1 MKRIYFMLAI
11 FLIITSVNAQVNEKS
26 ERKFYKQGDWELGF
40 SSNIGSITIQTIQL
54 QGWRYGLPFGSY
66 EYSEKGIYLNLGV
79 STGFYIINGLS
90 IEPELDINLCSEG
103 FSVSILSNLCYTL
116 NLPQKK
122 FFPYVKLGYGL
133 SNDPKNSD
141 DLFENIDFKTIN
153 AGAGVKL
160 MYSSAMAFRVEI
172 NYRNLNGSNTF
183 YPGETYSYKSESTTS
198 VVSVSIGLSILL

>member
-1 MKRIYFMLAI
+1 MKKINFILVT
-11 FLIITSVNAQVNEKS
+11 FLIITSGNAQVNEKS

-40 SSNIGSITIQTIQL
+40 SSNIGSMNIQTIQ
-54 QGWRYGLPFGSY
+54 PNNY
-66 EYSEKGIYLNLGV
+66 EYSESGIYLNIGL

-133 SNDPKNSD
+133 SNDPKNTV
-141 DLFENIDFKTIN
+141 DLFSNIDFKTIN

-160 MYSSAMAFRVEI
+160 MYFPSMAFKMEI
-172 NYRNLNGSNTF
+172 NYRTLSGSYIS
-183 YPGETYSYKSESTTS
+183 YPDTPDSYTTESTTS
-198 VVSVSIGLSILL
+198 VFSISIGLSILL